1 VAPITDKQL
10 ESAIANMLRFGVVLA
25 AIVVFIGALMY
36 LHHPLMAPPDYS
48 HFHAMP
54 TDLNTVAGVLRGV
67 LRLDAKSVIQ
77 LGILFLIATPVAR
90 VVFCIIGFTR
100 QRDGLY
106 IGVSTTVLIILTY
119 SLFRGGR

>member
-1 VAPITDKQL
+1 MAPITDKQL

-48 HFHAMP
+48 HFHATP
-54 TDLNTVAGVLRGV
+54 TSLRTAAGVLRGA
-67 LRLDAKSVIQ
+67 LQLDAKSVIQ
-77 LGILFLIATPVAR
+77 LGILILIATPVAR
-90 VVFCIIGFTR
+90 VVFCIIGFAR

>member
-1 VAPITDKQL
+1 MAPITDKQL

-25 AIVVFIGALMY
+25 AIVVFVGGGIY
-36 LHHPLMAPPDYS
+36 LHHPTIPPPDYS
-48 HFHAMP
+48 HFHATAP
-54 TDLNTVAGVLRGV
+54 PLRTVAGVFRGV
-67 LRLDAKSVIQ
+67 LQLDAKSVIQ
-77 LGILFLIATPVAR
+77 LGILILIATPVAR
-90 VVFCIIGFTR
+90 VVFCIIGFSR